1 MNAVVYTNAD
11 ALRAALMNAVKC
23 SAADLE
29 EVIGAVAVATAADLG
44 EGWDVSGRS
53 AYDPASRVMVL
64 LADRIPQGLE
74 MSAIVAEMQRH
85 HGRDLAERIVGELP
99 QPQSLQAGDKVFVRS
114 ELRLATVLD
123 VYGDGLNGD
132 HGDVRLDLCG
142 NTSLQEIEPYDQDL
156 HSVYDSTFVPIK
168 AEWRERYGITKEVPI
183 RSLDEELG
191 IKAVLTRQEGESIT
205 EFKQRCCDV
214 MTGVAE
220 ISFGRGFIGRFTIQP
235 DGWLKN
241 DSAWGQGWLNE
252 LPAETCVIARHVG
265 TNPSGMLRYT
275 DEQLAA
281 APKNPGLGDVDMN
294 PVIRVELRNSDEEV
308 EEFDF
313 HASDVLKYHGETR
326 SWAEVGRDES
336 HQYLQMSLAED
347 YALYTFKRALG
358 DMDPYEVDVVE
369 GLSDQEEE
377 LEAGDLPALVE
388 ASQFHS
394 MRGHVAEGVRVRF
407 SSGEELSV
415 RSAMRGWNLESDD
428 GKVHL
433 GPFDGAMALT
443 AAIVLRDGMT
453 ERVATRDDSPSL
465 SF

>member
-23 SAADLE
+23 GAADLE
-29 EVIGAVAVATAADLG
+29 EAIGAVSVATAADLG
-44 EGWDVSGRS
+44 EGRDVSGRS

-64 LADRIPQGLE
+64 LADRIPLGLE

-99 QPQSLQAGDKVFVRS
+99 QPQPLQAGDKVFVRS

-142 NTSLQEIEPYDQDL
+142 NTSLQEIEPYDPDL

-168 AEWRERYGITKEVPI
+168 AEWKERYGITQEVPI
-183 RSLDEELG
+183 RPLDEVPG
-191 IKAVLTRQEGESIT
+191 I
-205 EFKQRCCDV
+205 
-214 MTGVAE
+214 
-220 ISFGRGFIGRFTIQP
+220 
-235 DGWLKN
+235 
-241 DSAWGQGWLNE
+241 
-252 LPAETCVIARHVG
+252 
-265 TNPSGMLRYT
+265 
-275 DEQLAA
+275 
-281 APKNPGLGDVDMN
+281 MN
-294 PVIRVELRNSDEEV
+294 PVVRVELRNSDGEV

-313 HASDVLKYHGETR
+313 RASDVLKYHGETR

-336 HQYLQMSLAED
+336 HQHLQMSLAED
-347 YALYTFKRALG
+347 YALYTFKRAFG
-358 DMDPYEVDVVE
+358 DMDPYEVDVVA

-407 SSGEELSV
+407 SSGEELNV